1 MSLSIFDWFDDK
13 VIDMKSS
20 VVTVLP
26 KFQVVIP
33 VAVRESTGIK
43 PGEKMMRV
51 NLGGVIRLLPIRP
64 AAAYRGIAR
73 GMDTSLP
80 VQPDRL

>member
-1 MSLSIFDWFDDK
+1 
-13 VIDMKSS
+13 MKSS

-80 VQPDRL
+80 VQPDCL

>member
-1 MSLSIFDWFDDK
+1 M
-13 VIDMKSS
+13 IDMKSS
-20 VVTVLP
+20 VVTVSP

-33 VAVRESTGIK
+33 VAVRQSTGIK
-43 PGEKMMRV
+43 PGEKMMV
-51 NLGGVIRLLPIRP
+51 INLGGVIRLLPIRP

-80 VQPDRL
+80 VQPERL

>member
-1 MSLSIFDWFDDK
+1 
-13 VIDMKSS
+13 MKSS

-51 NLGGVIRLLPIRP
+51 NVGGVIRLLPIRP

-73 GMDTSLP
+73 GLDTSLP

>member
-1 MSLSIFDWFDDK
+1 
-13 VIDMKSS
+13 MKSS

-51 NLGGVIRLLPIRP
+51 DVGGVIRLLPIRP

-73 GMDTSLP
+73 GLDTSLP